1 MAKGTFT
8 PSTVATDNITELP
21 SVVVGQAITLQP
33 LFDKGTL
40 DTKTFINSTLIAE
53 LNGDDGANKIGCNPS
68 NLASDNVKE
77 ALEELQTNIQNT
89 SVGAI
94 PDGSLTDAKLS
105 NTAGQ
110 IKARVATAETE
121 IDTLQ
126 ADVNIIESDSNYSL
140 ATIVSRQIRITKSGA
155 LPTTNFK
162 ISAAI
167 TVGAQLTISLDAGA
181 TSLPL
186 VDTTLAAITSIES
199 GVHQVIFDTTRYIL
213 NPFGQVGGLA
223 SLSTT
228 TKASLVAAI
237 NELFTNK
244 ADKVTPTRTTVTT
257 GFLANWSGFIRYWKN
272 QENLVSVFVE
282 LTRSADIIST
292 LEVLY
297 TMPAGY
303 IPILDAHAVTIN
315 LLNSGGTSVATSFAR
330 VFVSASGAVCL
341 LPVTSTTLTNARKV
355 SGVLIQYYAA

>member
-8 PSTVATDNITELP
+8 PSTVATNNITALP

-40 DTKTFINSTLIAE
+40 DTKTYINSTLIAE
-53 LNGDDGANKIGCNPS
+53 LNGNDGANKIGCNPS

-94 PDGSLTDAKLS
+94 PDGSLTDIKLS
-105 NTAGQ
+105 NTVGQ
-110 IKARVATAETE
+110 IKDRVATAETE
-121 IDTLQ
+121 INTLQ
-126 ADVNIIESDSNYSL
+126 SDVGFIESDTNYSL
-140 ATIVSRQIRITKSGA
+140 ATIVSRQIRITKSGS

-162 ISAAI
+162 ISAPIA
-167 TVGAQLTISLDAGA
+167 VGAQLTISLDAGA

-228 TKASLVAAI
+228 IKTNAVAAI

-244 ADKVTPTRTTVTT
+244 ANKTQEPWIAPTLLNGWANLGSGYTTFGVYKDELGVLHLKGFIKSGIEAPLTQLFILPFGFRPAEKIVIPIFSYRGGTGEFHSYIEIATDGVVTT
-257 GFLANWSGFIRYWKN
+257 GFEVGNTWLMLNN
-272 QENLVSVFVE
+272 
-282 LTRSADIIST
+282 IS
-292 LEVLY
+292 
-297 TMPAGY
+297 
-303 IPILDAHAVTIN
+303 
-315 LLNSGGTSVATSFAR
+315 FR
-330 VFVSASGAVCL
+330 VV
-341 LPVTSTTLTNARKV
+341 
-355 SGVLIQYYAA
+355 